1 MKSVLIAS
9 ASLTASNQE
18 FYENPSLP
26 TLDPS
31 KDQKHFIMSCRFM
44 QILYIMN
51 TNLRALP
58 LFRCKISKSQE
69 VLLIYEPLVLKPLE
83 NEISPGMY
91 TKKLR

>member
-1 MKSVLIAS
+1 
-9 ASLTASNQE
+9 
-18 FYENPSLP
+18 
-26 TLDPS
+26 
-31 KDQKHFIMSCRFM
+31 M